1 MATSAGLYRATRA
14 IRFASCCAIRRL
26 ARLVTVVSG
35 VRTRGGLA
43 WLVAMAEPSFSA
55 VLVEHVQKAERLV
68 DPFAP
73 APGPPGR
80 AIWPRGGLDTDRP
93 ENAGTGSWRVRG
105 GGFWREGAR
114 PASST

>member
-68 DPFAP
+68 APFAP

-80 AIWPRGGLDTDRP
+80 MDGLLARRGRGIL
-93 ENAGTGSWRVRG
+93 AG
-105 GGFWREGAR
+105 GGAPG
-114 PASST
+114 